1 MTDPAASRLPKPWC
15 VREIALDL
23 GRIGQMESL
32 FVLSNGHIGLRVN
45 LDEGEPNAIPGT
57 YLGSFY
63 EQRPLPYPEPGYGY
77 PEAGQIIVNVTN
89 GKLILLLADDLPFDI
104 RYGRLVARTN
114 AGPARGSPAAFRGLA
129 VPGGSRVRV
138 W

>member
-1 MTDPAASRLPKPWC
+1 V
-15 VREIALDL
+15 VRADIALDL

-45 LDEGEPNAIPGT
+45 LDEGEPNANPGT

-77 PEAGQIIVNVTN
+77 PEARQIIVNVTN
-89 GKLILLLADDLPFDI
+89 RKLILLLADDSPFDI
-104 RYGRLVARTN
+104 RYGRLVAHGRTLDLR
-114 AGPARGSPAAFRGLA
+114 AGVLRRSAD
-129 VPGGSRVRV
+129 
-138 W
+138 